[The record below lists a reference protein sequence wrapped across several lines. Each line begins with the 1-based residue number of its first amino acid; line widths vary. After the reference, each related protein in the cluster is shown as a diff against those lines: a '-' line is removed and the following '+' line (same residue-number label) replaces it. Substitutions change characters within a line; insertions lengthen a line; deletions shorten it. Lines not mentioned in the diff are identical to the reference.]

1 MPCGFS
7 KTGLPIGMQLIGRAF
22 EEDMLPCAAHA
33 YEQTTNWRMKKPSI
47 RYRRGRTM
55 IVEIAARF
63 SRGSRSSW
71 VGPVPLPIQ
80 MRKTVAESNS
90 CSPDEWEL
98 PTLITELR
106 AMSQNLN
113 DLADQARG
121 GVEHAAV
128 LLHAVG
134 EVGRVGSAGSRHGA
148 GIRRVAGQQFGQHG
162 GGSRGQ
168 QVVKERMKEGGHH
181 NGG

>member
-1 MPCGFS
+1 
-7 KTGLPIGMQLIGRAF
+7 
-22 EEDMLPCAAHA
+22 
-33 YEQTTNWRMKKPSI
+33 
-47 RYRRGRTM
+47 M
-55 IVEIAARF
+55 IVEMAAILVAVAF
-63 SRGSRSSW
+63 AVL
-71 VGPVPLPIQ
+71 VGYLVPLLIQ
-80 MRKTVAESNS
+80 VRKTVAESEQLLARMNT
-90 CSPDEWEL
+90 EL

-134 EVGRVGSAGSRHGA
+134 EVGESVQQVHGLVRGSGGSLVSNLVSM
-148 GIRRVAGQQFGQHG
+148 VAGF
-162 GGSRGQ
+162 RAAK
-168 QVVKERMKEGGHH
+168 QVVKERLKEGGHH